1 MAKQPQYENDADDY
15 EPRKQPDPSTKNYKL
30 IAGVVVFFVA
40 AIAMI
45 ALILAVVFKG
55 AFGR

>member
-1 MAKQPQYENDADDY
+1 MAKQPQYENYADDY
-15 EPRKQPDPSTKNYKL
+15 EPRKRTVPSTHNYKL
-30 IAGVVVFFVA
+30 IAGVVVGFVA

-45 ALILAVVFKG
+45 AFILTVVFKG